1 MRQRYNQTLETM
13 NATVVEQVDNDA
25 GGDGSNMDE
34 GKKII
39 QKSFLT
45 LTSGDL

>member
-1 MRQRYNQTLETM
+1 M

-39 QKSFLT
+39 QNRP
-45 LTSGDL
+45 